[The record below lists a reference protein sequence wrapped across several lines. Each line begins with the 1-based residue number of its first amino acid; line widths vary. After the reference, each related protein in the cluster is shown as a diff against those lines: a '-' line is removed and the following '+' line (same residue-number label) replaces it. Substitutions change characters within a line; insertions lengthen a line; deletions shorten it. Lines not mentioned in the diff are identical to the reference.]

1 MKATIAR
8 FFVFS
13 AVLHLALLSL
23 VFHAVTPPLVQT
35 QMTAP
40 MMLSLLDAPPATL
53 AQNRVST
60 PPAAHR
66 KTDTPTPSRAIPAMT
81 PARLAHSDA
90 PAPPETDVMNEAA
103 PRLNADVATT
113 FDASSTARDASA
125 EADHTVQ
132 ADDSLAQ
139 QLVSRVRDALG
150 AYFSYPP
157 LAKRQGWQ
165 GEVKVGLRVYADGRL
180 SDIHLVASSGYG
192 ILVRDALRSLAQVQ
206 HLDGGAGWLD
216 GGHFDMVLPIQYRL
230 IDGRYVWDTAS
241 QNSTRASRP
250 SATSTSSTARSA
262 SCSLTHCRRRC
273 AHRSS
278 AYNTTCSRSAASS
291 ASPVTT

>member
-90 PAPPETDVMNEAA
+90 PTPPETDVMNEAA

-180 SDIHLVASSGYG
+180 SDIHLVASSGHG
-192 ILVRDALRSLAQVQ
+192 ILDRAALRSLAQVQ
-206 HLDGGAGWLD
+206 QLDGGAGWLD

-230 IDGRYVWDTAS
+230 IDG
-241 QNSTRASRP
+241 
-250 SATSTSSTARSA
+250 
-262 SCSLTHCRRRC
+262 
-273 AHRSS
+273 
-278 AYNTTCSRSAASS
+278 
-291 ASPVTT
+291 